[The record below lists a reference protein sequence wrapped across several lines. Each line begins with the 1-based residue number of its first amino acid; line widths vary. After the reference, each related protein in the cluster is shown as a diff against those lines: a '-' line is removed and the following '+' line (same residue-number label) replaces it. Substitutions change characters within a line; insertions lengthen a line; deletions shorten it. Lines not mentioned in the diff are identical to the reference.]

1 MPIASTSKAFSVYK
15 QSAQCQRPMNTVSTT
30 NERNIKAQS
39 INKQCTEHQQPM
51 CSASTA
57 NAHSTRF
64 LYAWFLQHEDF
75 HSVQYASHPC
85 HSARS
90 RRRSRRIHPARKY
103 PFQGFVE
110 GSSLKILLALRGN
123 IFSTSKN
130 PLPQGEGGPLAVGE
144 GDDSIELDQLFY
156 RKCIPT

>member
-1 MPIASTSKAFSVYK
+1 MNQSKINARSV
-15 QSAQCQRPMNTVSTT
+15 
-30 NERNIKAQS
+30 S
-39 INKQCTEHQQPM
+39 IQCTLHQQPM
-51 CSASTA
+51 RIAPDFLMLGFSSTKTFTL
-57 NAHSTRF
+57 SSIPLT
-64 LYAWFLQHEDF
+64 
-75 HSVQYASHPC
+75 PC

-90 RRRSRRIHPARKY
+90 RRRGRRIHPARKY

-144 GDDSIELDQLFY
+144 GDDSIKVDQLFY

>member
-1 MPIASTSKAFSVYK
+1 
-15 QSAQCQRPMNTVSTT
+15 
-30 NERNIKAQS
+30 
-39 INKQCTEHQQPM
+39 
-51 CSASTA
+51 
-57 NAHSTRF
+57 
-64 LYAWFLQHEDF
+64 
-75 HSVQYASHPC
+75 
-85 HSARS
+85 
-90 RRRSRRIHPARKY
+90 